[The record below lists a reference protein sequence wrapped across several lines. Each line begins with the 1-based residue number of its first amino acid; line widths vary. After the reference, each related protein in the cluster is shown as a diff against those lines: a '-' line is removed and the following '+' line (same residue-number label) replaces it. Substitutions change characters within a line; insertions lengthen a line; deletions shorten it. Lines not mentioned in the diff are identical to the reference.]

1 MTSPHPAT
9 FAVAMTDHDDL
20 ARRLSGLGDQ
30 PVPEDVR
37 ARHLH
42 AMRQA
47 VDVSRSTPPL
57 RRPFGRAVVAA
68 AALAGF
74 LVGSTGFAMAGALPG
89 PVQGVAHDVLSVVQ
103 VDVPDWRNRGE
114 CVSAAARVGDEAAK
128 AACPKGGPPDGT
140 AGRDRTA
147 GPDGAS
153 GTKGKPAKPA
163 KPDEA
168 DGPNRDDDPCTGKP
182 PWAGR
187 RTAEEKAAAKATCPD
202 RADDEHGAPDDDGVA
217 TDDVAPPGT
226 GAEEPAGS

>member
-1 MTSPHPAT
+1 MS
-9 FAVAMTDHDDL
+9 DHDDL

-47 VDVSRSTPPL
+47 ADASAATTSA
-57 RRPFGRAVVAA
+57 RRPFGRAAVAA
-68 AALAGF
+68 AALVGF

-89 PVQGVAHDVLSVVQ
+89 PVQGVAHDVLSAVQ

-114 CVSAAARVGDEAAK
+114 CVSAAARAGDEAGK

-140 AGRDRTA
+140 PGRDGTP
-147 GPDGAS
+147 GPDGAP
-153 GTKGKPAKPA
+153 GQQGKPAKPDKA
-163 KPDEA
+163 P
-168 DGPNRDDDPCTGKP
+168 GPNRDDDPCTGKP

-187 RTAEEKAAAKATCPD
+187 KTAEEKEAAKATCPD
-202 RADDEHGAPDDDGVA
+202 RVAEVEDEVEDEVEIEDEE
-217 TDDVAPPGT
+217 TPPGA
-226 GAEEPAGS
+226 GAEQPPGS